1 MAIDSLR
8 DTQKLPE
15 SESRSQSHPAQH
27 DGKQQSS
34 TQGRWWKRGLFAI
47 GVIAVLAMAAALIRG
62 ALSSREND
70 RAIAI
75 LESMRLIAP
84 GQFELIEELTML
96 ELEGDR
102 VSAATG
108 RLEDYLESDLSD
120 PAPAEALL
128 RRIRNML
135 N

>member
-1 MAIDSLR
+1 MLLR
-8 DTQKLPE
+8 LQNNIKT
-15 SESRSQSHPAQH
+15 R
-27 DGKQQSS
+27 
-34 TQGRWWKRGLFAI
+34 
-47 GVIAVLAMAAALIRG
+47 
-62 ALSSREND
+62 ALSSRKND

-108 RLEDYLESDLSD
+108 RLEAYLESDLSD
-120 PAPAEALL
+120 PGPAEALL